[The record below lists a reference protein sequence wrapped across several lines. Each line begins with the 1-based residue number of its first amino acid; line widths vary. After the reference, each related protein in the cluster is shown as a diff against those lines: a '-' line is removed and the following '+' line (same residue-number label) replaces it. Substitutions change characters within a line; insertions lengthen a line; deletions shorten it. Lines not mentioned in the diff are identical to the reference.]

1 MLCEQS
7 RALPRDLPSGEGSDF
22 AGTVTAAGPEVTQW
36 TVGVDV
42 LGLSWE
48 RSSHAEYV
56 VVPDGQLVAKP
67 AALGWNV
74 AGSLYVV
81 GCTSYAAVSAAS
93 RPA

>member
-1 MLCEQS
+1 M
-7 RALPRDLPSGEGSDF
+7 RAVTSTSPRPSLRRGSDF

-42 LGLSWE
+42 LGWSWE